1 MIRSLFQLSLAF
13 ITFVFLTSGAL
24 AQDAPDYEAWTVVA
38 TRAEG
43 AVADAQA
50 SDLAFEQLRSEV
62 DGWRDQFQDAQSI
75 NATQISAVQ
84 AQLSAL
90 GPKPE
95 DGEESPETA
104 AQRSELNARLNE
116 LRAPVQRAEVA
127 FSRAE
132 ELVRQ
137 IDRVLRGRQTRALFE
152 IGPTPLN
159 PVNWPPSIE
168 ALAGYFY
175 RTALDIQNNW
185 ASDTRRAVF
194 QSNLPMLAGLAL
206 LAFVLVFRGRH
217 WVERLALRVRDRER
231 TAERWIAGL
240 AVSVGQI
247 LLPVLGL
254 WLLTVAAQLTGLL
267 GPRGEVFVQA
277 LPEAGFMFF
286 AARWLGGQIF
296 PRGEDVDAPVSTNPA
311 GRAEGRFHASVL
323 GMVLFVAM
331 PLRAVSVQALWS
343 PEIVNVLNFPL
354 IVVAGIALVRL
365 ALLLLRHAKAGP
377 AEGAE
382 VELRTRI
389 MPLMSRIVIMLA
401 IAGPVLA
408 AIGYF
413 NAGQALV
420 YPTVSSLM
428 LLALLVVV
436 QKLVKEVYILFSRN
450 RDGVNEALIPV
461 LAGFAIVIATIP
473 FFALI
478 WGARVTDLLEIWG
491 QFTEGFEIGET
502 RISPSDFLTFIVVFV
517 IGYTATRLLQSALR
531 TTVLPKTRLDAGGQN
546 AVVSGMG
553 YIGIF
558 VAALIAITSAGLDLS
573 ALAYVAGALSVG
585 IGFGLQNIV
594 SNFVSGIILLIERP
608 IATGDWIEVGG
619 QMGYV
624 RDISVRSTRIE
635 TFDRTDVIVPNADLI
650 SGTVTN
656 WTRGNLNG
664 RIIVPVGVAYG
675 ADSRRVE
682 QILREV
688 AEAQPQVLLNPPPFI
703 LFKGFGASSLDF
715 EVRAILR
722 DVTGMLAVQTEMH
735 HQIYERLAQEG
746 IEIPFAQ
753 HDLWLRNPEALRPAQ
768 PAPQA
773 GGATQVADAAPH
785 IEADDLPGQGGGE
798 GDADR

>member
-1 MIRSLFQLSLAF
+1 
-13 ITFVFLTSGAL
+13 
-24 AQDAPDYEAWTVVA
+24 
-38 TRAEG
+38 
-43 AVADAQA
+43 
-50 SDLAFEQLRSEV
+50 
-62 DGWRDQFQDAQSI
+62 
-75 NATQISAVQ
+75 
-84 AQLSAL
+84 
-90 GPKPE
+90 
-95 DGEESPETA
+95 
-104 AQRSELNARLNE
+104 
-116 LRAPVQRAEVA
+116 
-127 FSRAE
+127 
-132 ELVRQ
+132 
-137 IDRVLRGRQTRALFE
+137 LFE

-159 PVNWPPSIE
+159 PVNWPLSIE

-185 ASDTRRAVF
+185 ESDTRRAVF
-194 QSNLPMLAGLAL
+194 NSTLPMSAGLSL

-217 WVERLALRVRDRER
+217 WVERIAMRVLARDRS
-231 TAERWIAGL
+231 AERWIAGL
-240 AVSVGQI
+240 AVSIGQI

-254 WLLTVAAQLTGLL
+254 WLLTIAAQLTGLL

-296 PRGEDVDAPVSTNPA
+296 PRGDDADAPVPTTPA
-311 GRAEGRFHASVL
+311 VRAEGRLHASVL

-331 PLRAVSVQALWS
+331 PLRAISVQSLWS

-365 ALLLLRHAKAGP
+365 ALLLLRHAKSGP
-377 AEGAE
+377 STGSE
-382 VELRTRI
+382 VELRARI
-389 MPLMSRIVIMLA
+389 MPLMSRLVIILA

-408 AIGYF
+408 AVGYF

-436 QKLVKEVYILFSRN
+436 QKLVKEIYVLFTRN
-450 RDGVNEALIPV
+450 REGVNEALIPV

-491 QFTEGFEIGET
+491 QFTEGFKIGET
-502 RISPSDFLTFIVVFV
+502 RISPSDFLTFIFVFV
-517 IGYTATRLLQSALR
+517 VGYSATRLLQSALR
-531 TTVLPKTRLDAGGQN
+531 TTILPKTRLDVGGQN
-546 AVVSGMG
+546 ALVSGTG

-558 VAALIAITSAGLDLS
+558 IAALIAITSAGLDLS

-635 TFDRTDVIVPNADLI
+635 TFDRTDVIVPNADLV

-664 RIIVPVGVAYG
+664 RLIVPVGVAYG

-722 DVTGMLAVQTEMH
+722 DVTGLPSVQTEMH

-753 HDLWLRNPEALRPAQ
+753 QDIWLRNPETLRPA
-768 PAPQA
+768 PATPPVD
-773 GGATQVADAAPH
+773 GAVQLAEAAKQH
-785 IEADDLPGQGGGE
+785 KADDLPGTSKDK